1 MLHCLL
7 VYKLGGVKI
16 ALLCCLVKSGVGKTY
31 ATVGKMCFDE
41 VENERGED
49 IFYHFSEINSSRTV
63 GKEGVNL

>member
-41 VENERGED
+41 VENESGED
-49 IFYHFSEINSSRTV
+49 MFLPLFADKFS
-63 GKEGVNL
+63 